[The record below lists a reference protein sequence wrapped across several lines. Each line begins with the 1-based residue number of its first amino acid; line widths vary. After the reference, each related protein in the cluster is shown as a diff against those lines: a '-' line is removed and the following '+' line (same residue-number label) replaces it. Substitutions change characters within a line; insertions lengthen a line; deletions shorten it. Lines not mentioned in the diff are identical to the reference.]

1 MMILKVKPTLRGL
14 KKKKK
19 NVTGSTFPT
28 KERKKKDIHFA
39 AHFYSTSNRARALH
53 LHMDFSMIIYRLY

>member
-19 NVTGSTFPT
+19 KCHWQYFPT
-28 KERKKKDIHFA
+28 KRKKKDIHFA